1 MKFNFPKIE
10 QMIIRNFSL
19 YTKEETIIEIN
30 ENINNGVYCLAGA
43 NGLGKTTFLNIINFG
58 LTGLVLSP
66 NSSFFSPDQIQKRNS
81 RFTDNYFNGRIKEK
95 HKQEA
100 EVELLL
106 RVNDR
111 YYKICRGF
119 FERDSLRTLDIF
131 WTKNKKKIKSV
142 KTDGFSPRELNEIY
156 KAEIAKDMGID
167 NFDYYVFIQLYVL
180 TFDESRRLI
189 FWDDRASLNTLSISF
204 NTKLDDAK
212 KLIDTERRVEKYDS
226 DGRNYRW
233 QATQIKKKIDNITS
247 ADENKRGKKEAEY
260 LEICAEIDE
269 IERTLADQQLTQDNY
284 LKNRNYLYSEIHE
297 LHSKRKEYF
306 TQYSEPSSKLF
317 NNNEIIEDAIDEE
330 KCPICGAKGKHI
342 VDSIYL
348 NIHQGKCPLCNTR
361 IDADNVTKNSL
372 LKKIE
377 INDEEIANKENEL
390 DEMMEKIEGQERQIK
405 KTERELKKIQ
415 NKKASIERDYPGII
429 LENSDGG
436 LKELYKQFEYYDK
449 NSIESYKRRDELT
462 LILNKLQGKIEKF
475 YAEAE
480 TEFVPIVKRLAQSFI
495 GYDLN
500 ISLQKHNGNLK
511 FVIELKDEMRP
522 ESWQISES
530 QRFFL
535 DIALRMAIIIY
546 LSNKG
551 EEATMFIDTPEGSLD
566 IAYESRVGLM
576 FSIYV
581 KEYRQNILM
590 TANINASEMLVC
602 LARECKGKK
611 MVVRKMT
618 EWTDLSIV
626 QKEGEKLFKKVFTN
640 IDRMLEEDRK

>member
-10 QMIIRNFSL
+10 QIIIRNFSL
-19 YTKEETIIEIN
+19 YTKGETIIEIN
-30 ENINNGVYCLAGA
+30 ENINNGVYCRAGA

-81 RFTDNYFNGRIKEK
+81 RFTDNYFNGRVKER
-95 HKQEA
+95 HKQDA

-119 FERDSLRTLDIF
+119 FEKDSLRILDIF
-131 WTKNKKKIKSV
+131 WIKNNKKIVSV
-142 KTDGFSPRELNEIY
+142 KTSGFSPGEMNEMYKNEIT
-156 KAEIAKDMGID
+156 KDMGIENFD
-167 NFDYYVFIQLYVL
+167 NFVFMQLYVL

-189 FWDDRASLNTLSISF
+189 FWDDRTSLNVLSISF
-204 NTKLDDAK
+204 NAKLDDAK
-212 KLIDTERRVEKYDS
+212 KLIDIGRKVEKYDS
-226 DGRNYRW
+226 DGRNNRW
-233 QATQIKKKIDNITS
+233 QATQIKKRIDSITS
-247 ADENKRGKKEAEY
+247 IDEDKRGKKEVEY
-260 LEICAEIDE
+260 LEVCAEIDE
-269 IERTLADQQLTQDNY
+269 IERILADQQVAQDNY

-297 LHSKRKEYF
+297 LHSRRKEYF
-306 TQYSEPSSKLF
+306 TQYSKPSSKLF
-317 NNNEIIEDAIDEE
+317 NNEIIEAAIEEE

-342 VDSIYL
+342 IDSIYL
-348 NIHQGKCPLCNTR
+348 NIHQGKCPLCNTK
-361 IDADNVTKNSL
+361 IDDDNVTKNSL

-377 INDEEIANKENEL
+377 INDEEIASKESEL
-390 DEMMEKIEGQERQIK
+390 DELMEKIEGQERQIK
-405 KTERELKKIQ
+405 KTERELNKIQ
-415 NKKASIERDYPGII
+415 NKKMNIERDYPGII
-429 LENSDGG
+429 PENSGGDSG

-449 NSIESYKRRDELT
+449 NSIESYKKRDELT
-462 LILNKLQGKIEKF
+462 LILNKLQRKTEKF

-480 TEFVPIVKRLAQSFI
+480 TEFVPIVKKLAQSFI

-500 ISLQKHNGNLK
+500 ISLQKYNGNLK

-522 ESWQISES
+522 ESWQISEI

-546 LSNKG
+546 LSNKE

-581 KEYRQNILM
+581 KEYKQNILM
-590 TANINASEMLVC
+590 TANINASEMLIC
-602 LARECKGKK
+602 LARECKGEK
-611 MVVRKMT
+611 MVVRKLT
-618 EWTDLSIV
+618 EWADLSIV

-640 IDRMLEEDRK
+640 IDRMLERG